1 MSVVPAIDLTRL
13 FEPRGIAVVGASPEI
28 GKIRGRIFAALKAG
42 GFAGRLVPVNPNYA
56 EVQGVPAVAR
66 IGAVGEGID
75 LAIIA
80 IPAEHV
86 AGALNEC
93 AAAGIGAAVVLSS
106 GFAEIGP
113 RGIALQAEIE
123 RTARSRGV
131 ALLGP
136 NSVGFLN
143 MALGIKATFSPGG
156 LAAPTRRIRN
166 ARQVAIA
173 SQSGGI
179 GFALYNRGIARGLA
193 FNLVATTG
201 NEAGVTVLDALDYA
215 LGLPDTGA
223 VVLFIEGLRDAA
235 RLRDLSVYAASRG
248 VPLIVAKLGRSAAAA
263 RAALSHTGALV
274 GDEAEYAALFAE
286 TGILRGED
294 QDDLLD
300 LAAARVTCP
309 PIAGRRVGIITIS
322 GGGGVW
328 LADRLEA
335 DGLLVPEL
343 DQATQDEL
351 RAIIP
356 SYGTP
361 VNPVDITAQA
371 LEVGGRVRAIDALLR
386 SPMVDAI
393 AVVAS
398 LADIGHLEQERDDLA
413 RFAANRL
420 KPILF
425 YSYTVPTLDNLA
437 VLDDAGIACYTTLG
451 GIARGLAGLV
461 RATERKTGPK
471 AFIG

>member
-1 MSVVPAIDLTRL
+1 MSVAPALNLARL

-28 GKIRGRIFAALKAG
+28 GKIRGRIFAALKTG
-42 GFAGRLVPVNPNYA
+42 GFKGHLVPVNPNYS
-56 EVQGVPAVAR
+56 EVQGVPAVASLS
-66 IGAVGEGID
+66 AVGEGID

-86 AGALNEC
+86 AGALDEC
-93 AAAGIGAAVVLSS
+93 AKVGIGAALVLSS

-113 RGIALQAEIE
+113 RGIALQNEIE
-123 RTARSRGV
+123 RTARSRGI

-143 MALGIKATFSPGG
+143 MAFGIKATFSPGG
-156 LAAPTRRIRN
+156 LAAPTRQIRN
-166 ARQVAIA
+166 TRRIAIA

-179 GFALYNRGIARGLA
+179 GFALYNRGITRGLS

-215 LGLPDTGA
+215 LKLPDTGA
-223 VVLFIEGLRDAA
+223 VILFIEGLRDRA
-235 RLRDLSVYAASRG
+235 RLRDLSARATSQG
-248 VPLIVAKLGRSAAAA
+248 IPLIVAKLGRSAAAS
-263 RAALSHTGALV
+263 RAAMSHTGASV
-274 GDEAEYAALFAE
+274 GNEADYAALFAE
-286 TGILRGED
+286 SGILRGED

-300 LAAARVTCP
+300 LAAACVTSP
-309 PIAGRRVGIITIS
+309 PLKGRRIALITIS

-328 LADRLEA
+328 LADRLDAE
-335 DGLLVPEL
+335 GLLIPEL
-343 DQATQDEL
+343 DQTTQDEI
-351 RAIIP
+351 RQVIP
-356 SYGTP
+356 PYGTP

-386 SPMVDAI
+386 SPSVDAI

-398 LADIGHLEQERDDLA
+398 LADIGHLEKERADLA
-413 RFAANRL
+413 RFAANGV

-425 YSYTVPTLDNLA
+425 YSYTVPTAENLA
-437 VLDDAGIACYTTLG
+437 ILDEAGLACYTTLG
-451 GIARGLAGLV
+451 GISRGLAGLARLGER
-461 RATERKTGPK
+461 RANKT
-471 AFIG
+471 

>member
-1 MSVVPAIDLTRL
+1 MSVLPAIDLARL
-13 FEPRGIAVVGASPEI
+13 FEPRGIAVMGASPEV

-42 GFAGRLVPVNPNYA
+42 SFAGRLVPVNPNYN

-66 IGAVGEGID
+66 IGAVGAGID

-86 AGALNEC
+86 AGAIHDC
-93 AAAGIGAAVVLSS
+93 AEAGIGAAVVLSS

-113 RGIALQAEIE
+113 KGIALQREIE
-123 RTARSRGV
+123 RTARAKSI

-143 MALGIKATFSPGG
+143 TAFGIKATFSPGG
-156 LAAPTRRIRN
+156 LAAPTRQIRN
-166 ARQVAIA
+166 ARRIAIA

-179 GFALYNRGIARGLA
+179 GFALYNRGITRGLP
-193 FNLVATTG
+193 FNLVVTTG
-201 NEAGVTVLDALDYA
+201 NEAGVSVLDTLEYA

-223 VVLFIEGLRDAA
+223 VILFIEGLRDAE
-235 RLRDLSVYAASRG
+235 RLRDLSIRAAARQ
-248 VPLIVAKLGRSAAAA
+248 VPLIVAKIGRSAAAA

-274 GDEAEYAALFAE
+274 GDEASYSALFAE
-286 TGILRGED
+286 ADILRGED
-294 QDDLLD
+294 LDDLLD
-300 LAAARVTCP
+300 LAAACVTCS
-309 PIAGRRVGIITIS
+309 PIVGRRMGVITIS

-335 DGLLVPEL
+335 EGLLVPEL

-351 RAIIP
+351 RQVIP
-356 SYGTP
+356 PYATP

-386 SPMVDAI
+386 SPTVDAI

-398 LADIGHLEQERDDLA
+398 LADIGHLESERADLA
-413 RFAANRL
+413 RFAANGV
-420 KPILF
+420 KPIVF
-425 YSYTVPTLDNLA
+425 YSYTVPTSDNLA
-437 VLDDAGIACYTTLG
+437 VLDDVGIACYTTLV

-461 RATERKTGPK
+461 RVGERQARSKTLKG
-471 AFIG
+471 